1 MADRLGECDEV
12 WLPLVVLAEIK
23 AGFYGGSQQHRNEA
37 LLQSFL
43 AGPLLESCFRR
54 AKQRNIMRGC
64 FVQLKRAGTPIP
76 DNDLWI
82 AALALEH
89 DLQLITR
96 DQALQAHSA
105 IVASVIQRSAAG
117 SGIVTLVFG
126 VGSSCSYPLLSA
138 KNWRSRLAH
147 WTDGE
152 ALLQH
157 EDKILLL
164 LTLIIGAL
172 VGLVVAAFI
181 YVTEDLGARMYP
193 AGGAAWRRVLI
204 PTGGALITG
213 YLLSRFF
220 PNARGSGIPQTK
232 AALFLRD
239 GFISLRTVLGK
250 FGCCSASL
258 ASGIAL
264 GREGPSVQVGAGIAS
279 VLGRRL
285 GLGPNRIR
293 ELIPVGAAAALA
305 AAFNTPVAA
314 VLFTLEEV
322 MGDLHAPVLG
332 SIVLGSATSW
342 VTLHLLLGDEP
353 LFHVP
358 SYQLVSPIEFI
369 TYAVLGIAGG
379 LVSVAFVKLLLGD
392 SQILHGPAAI
402 DGMVAAGRWAAW
414 RWD

>member
-1 MADRLGECDEV
+1 VSSSTAA
-12 WLPLVVLAEIK
+12 VVLSPE
-23 AGFYGGSQQHRNEA
+23 
-37 LLQSFL
+37 
-43 AGPLLESCFRR
+43 
-54 AKQRNIMRGC
+54 
-64 FVQLKRAGTPIP
+64 
-76 DNDLWI
+76 
-82 AALALEH
+82 
-89 DLQLITR
+89 
-96 DQALQAHSA
+96 
-105 IVASVIQRSAAG
+105 
-117 SGIVTLVFG
+117 
-126 VGSSCSYPLLSA
+126 
-138 KNWRSRLAH
+138 NWRSRLAH
-147 WTDGE
+147 WTKGE

-164 LTLIIGAL
+164 LTLIIGAV

-181 YVTEDLGARMYP
+181 FVTENLGARMYP

-220 PNARGSGIPQTK
+220 SNARGSGIPQTK
-232 AALFLRD
+232 VALFLRD
-239 GFISLRTVLGK
+239 GFISPRTVVGK

-358 SYQLVSPIEFI
+358 SYQLVSSHRVHHLRGARNRWRPGLSGVRQAAAG
-369 TYAVLGIAGG
+369 YSQVL
-379 LVSVAFVKLLLGD
+379 SR
-392 SQILHGPAAI
+392 AAEVERMATASSGRPRSRSN
-402 DGMVAAGRWAAW
+402 GMVRARRSRRRLLSRERSFKRPDDATSNGAVGGVEAARRQPAVTEQETRAASSAPACLLARCSGARLEQWRIRFYRTSRAAW
-414 RWD
+414 ARMHWWAWVRYSPALCAFR